1 MLSPGSSPL
10 AAIAQIS
17 ALLPPQLLAPVKCRN
32 VASGPL
38 PRRVT
43 LSLALNAIPVDSAK
57 VPDPSC
63 TCCPA
68 GQFAIAV
75 LIAAA
80 VPVYGAMVGPHC
92 VDLTGIVPAPARLQ
106 SMLLVGA
113 TIVCWASTDTE
124 IVRTI
129 RHTVSEC

>member
-1 MLSPGSSPL
+1 
-10 AAIAQIS
+10 
-17 ALLPPQLLAPVKCRN
+17 
-32 VASGPL
+32 
-38 PRRVT
+38 
-43 LSLALNAIPVDSAK
+43 
-57 VPDPSC
+57 SC

-129 RHTVSEC
+129 RHTVSECRRLIRSSPLNILSEPDRDNPRR